1 MNRRNALLAIVTI
14 ALTGAAY
21 AQAPAPPAKTA
32 AARKIM
38 FNGRALSSEQL
49 QRLEALE
56 RAYGVRIPDSSY
68 WYDNRSG
75 AVGLWQGPALA
86 AFPAGLELGGPLPVN
101 ASLGGTGVF
110 VNGRE
115 LHPLDVAGLSQIM
128 VVMRGRYWVD
138 ANGYFGAENGPVM
151 GNLFMLA
158 NAARARQP
166 SAQHRV
172 YAPGELSGLVGN
184 AAGYCSAAGNCA
196 YPR

>member
-1 MNRRNALLAIVTI
+1 MDRRNAVLAFVAL
-14 ALTGAAY
+14 ALTH
-21 AQAPAPPAKTA
+21 A
-32 AARKIM
+32 AAAQMPAASGKATGTRRIS
-38 FNGRALSSEQL
+38 FNGRALSPEQL

-56 RAYGVRIPDSSY
+56 RAYGVRIPDAGY

-138 ANGYFGAENGPVM
+138 ANGYFGAENGPAI

-184 AAGYCSAAGNCA
+184 SAGYCTASGNCA